1 MRWRSA
7 RPASPAAF
15 PSASAVSR
23 NGKGVPVL
31 DRIALFALVPAVAL
45 LGVSPAIAADGFDPT
60 EDPRSEAEG
69 SGEDGDDDIV
79 VTGRAEVPAISS
91 GALGNRSALDT
102 PFSVNTAT
110 AEDIE
115 KLRAHSIADYF
126 VGDAAVTRDGGSRYN
141 IHAQWVTVRG
151 AAVRTQLYNGTPI
164 GSTQGADTPPEFLQ
178 EVQLL
183 KGAGGFIYG
192 FGVPGGII
200 NYITKK
206 PTDDLLRVT
215 LGYQSASLFRQH
227 VDVSETFG
235 GFGARLNLV
244 QEFGETYNH
253 GKFLRRGVALALRAE
268 LAPGLVWQAE
278 GFYNNNRIDRAEP
291 SFVVGGNASPVV
303 PTYQDREVP
312 DPVSGRT
319 RFASDDTYTDGRLYN
334 VSTGVTWDLAPGWQ
348 ARVSYGRS
356 SNNQRLPYE
365 RIMLIN
371 RAGDYGLRLFDG
383 LNINENNLALAYLD
397 GSFSTG
403 GIKHQVTAGVDW
415 RDGVTVG
422 AQNLATIQAGSN
434 LFNPVPARWQY
445 DKSRNIETRRT
456 GWEQEKSAFI
466 SDTVTVFDTVSLLAG
481 LRYTAYE
488 AKAWNWLSR
497 ALTNDYKSDGATPT
511 FALLV
516 KPDSGSTYYASY
528 IEALGAGTIVGNAY
542 ENFGDILPA
551 LKSKQYEIGAKWS
564 RASWEAS
571 IAAFRLDRG
580 ANLVTAD
587 NRLVQDGVER
597 FQGVEAAARIRP
609 SEQLSFGA
617 SGAFVDGKH
626 HRATNGWLIGKPVH
640 GTARWTGVVDVD
652 YRPEFLPGFGFR
664 GLVRYQ
670 GKAAIYNNQA
680 QDWTVYTPDVV
691 LANVGGDYRFDV
703 GGRELTLR
711 WQVQNLFDTSYWNS
725 GTATCCY
732 SLSPGQP
739 RTFSLDLSIDL

>member
-1 MRWRSA
+1 M
-7 RPASPAAF
+7 
-15 PSASAVSR
+15 V
-23 NGKGVPVL
+23 KGLSVFH
-31 DRIALFALVPAVAL
+31 RIASSALIPAVAL
-45 LGVSPAIAADGFDPT
+45 LGASPALAAAAAD
-60 EDPRSEAEG
+60 PREGRGSETGEAGEEG
-69 SGEDGDDDIV
+69 NDDIV
-79 VTGRAEVPAISS
+79 VTGKAEESAISS

-102 PFSVNTAT
+102 PFSVNLAT

-115 KLRAHSIADYF
+115 KLRAHSVADYF

-151 AAVRTQLYNGTPI
+151 AAVRTQLYNGVPI

-206 PTDDLLRVT
+206 PEKDDLLRVT

-227 VDVSETFG
+227 VDVSEDFG
-235 GFGARLNLV
+235 AFAARLNLV

-253 GKFLRRGVALALRAE
+253 GKLLRRGAALALRAE
-268 LAPGLVWQAE
+268 ITPNLTWQAD

-291 SFVVGGNASPVV
+291 SFVVGGNASPAV

-319 RFASDDTYTDGRLYN
+319 RFASDDTYTDGRLY
-334 VSTGVTWDLAPGWQ
+334 TVTTSLAWQLAPQWQ

-383 LNINENNLALAYLD
+383 LNINENNLALAYLE
-397 GSFSTG
+397 GSFATG
-403 GIKHQVTAGVDW
+403 GIKHQVTAGADW
-415 RDGVTVG
+415 RDGVTIG

-434 LFNPVPARWQY
+434 LFDPVPARWQY
-445 DKSRNIETRRT
+445 NKSRNIETRQT

-466 SDTVTVFDTVSLLAG
+466 SDTLTVFDTVSLLAG

-497 ALTNDYKSDGATPT
+497 ALTNDYSSDGVTPT

-564 RASWEAS
+564 RASWEAN
-571 IAAFRLDRG
+571 IAIFRLDRG

-626 HRATNGWLIGKPVH
+626 HRATNGWLVGKPVH

-652 YRPEFLPGFGFR
+652 YRPAFLPGFGLR

-680 QDWTVYTPDVV
+680 RDWTVYTPDVV
-691 LANVGGDYRFDV
+691 LANVGGDYRFDA

-711 WQVQNLFDTSYWNS
+711 WQVQNLLDTQYWNS

-739 RTFSLDLSIDL
+739 RTFSLDLSIGL